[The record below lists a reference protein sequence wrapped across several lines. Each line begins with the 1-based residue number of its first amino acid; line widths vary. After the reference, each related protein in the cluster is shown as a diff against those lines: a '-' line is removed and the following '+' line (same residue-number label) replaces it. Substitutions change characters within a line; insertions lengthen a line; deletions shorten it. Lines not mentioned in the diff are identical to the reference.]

1 MKITRIT
8 LALIHCFLI
17 AGTATATATAAT
29 TGTLQKIE
37 RSGTIHIG
45 VRDSVIP
52 FSYLDDKQSYQG
64 YSIDLCLKVVEGL
77 RQQPGLSGLKIK
89 MVPVTPATRIPL
101 MANGTVDMECGSTTN
116 NLERQKQVA
125 FSPTTFVAGS
135 RFLSLVTSQV
145 ATLDDM
151 KGKRFVTLA
160 GSTTIRDLLKVNAEK
175 KLDLKILTANNQAEA
190 FLMVETGRAD
200 AFMTD
205 DILLA
210 SLMANARTPADF
222 TISQDPLSVEPY
234 AIMIRRDDPEFKAFV
249 DSAIGALYQS
259 GQISPIYKKW
269 FQSAIPPKGINLN
282 TPMSKALKAVIA
294 RPTDSGDPQT
304 YLDLAGVSGPGAIGK

>member
-1 MKITRIT
+1 MKLTGIT
-8 LALIHCFLI
+8 LALIHCLLI
-17 AGTATATATAAT
+17 AGSATAAD

-37 RSGTIHIG
+37 RSGTIHLG

-64 YSIDLCLKVVEGL
+64 YSIDLCLKMVDRL

-89 MVPVTPATRIPL
+89 MIPVTPATRITL
-101 MANGTVDMECGSTTN
+101 IANGTVDMECGSTTN
-116 NLERQKQVA
+116 NLERQQQVA

-135 RFLSLVTSQV
+135 RFLSRTSSNLN
-145 ATLDDM
+145 TLNDM

-160 GSTTIRDLLKVNAEK
+160 GSTTIRDLLKVNIDK
-175 KLDLKILTANNQAEA
+175 KLDLNILTANTHAEA
-190 FLMVETGRAD
+190 FLMVDTGRAE

-210 SLMANARTPADF
+210 SLVANARTPADF
-222 TISQDPLSVEPY
+222 SISQDSLSVEPY
-234 AIMIRRDDPEFKAFV
+234 AIMIRRDDPEFKALI
-249 DSAIGALYQS
+249 DSAIGDLYRS
-259 GQISPIYKKW
+259 GQISSIYKKW
-269 FQSAIPPKGINLN
+269 FQSPIPPKGINLN

-294 RPTDSGDPQT
+294 HPTDSGDPQV
-304 YLDLAGVSGPGAIGK
+304 YLELAGVSGGSAGGK

>member
-1 MKITRIT
+1 MKITGIT
-8 LALIHCFLI
+8 LALLQCFLI
-17 AGTATATATAAT
+17 AGSATAAT

-37 RSGTIHIG
+37 RSGTINVG

-64 YSIDLCLKVVEGL
+64 YSIDLCLKVVERI

-89 MVPVTPATRIPL
+89 MIPVTPATRIPL
-101 MANGTVDMECGSTTN
+101 MANGTIDMECGSTTN
-116 NLERQKQVA
+116 NLARQQQVA

-135 RFLSLVTSQV
+135 RFVSLTSSHV
-145 ATLDDM
+145 DTLVDM

-160 GSTTIRDLLKVNAEK
+160 GSTTIRDLLKVNTEK
-175 KLDLKILTANNQAEA
+175 KLDLNILTANNHAEA

-210 SLMANARTPADF
+210 SLVANARTPAEF
-222 TISQDPLSVEPY
+222 SISREPLSVEPY
-234 AIMIRRDDPEFKAFV
+234 AIMIRRDDPQFKTLV
-249 DSAIGALYQS
+249 DSTIGDLYQS

-269 FQSAIPPKGINLN
+269 FQSPIPPKGINLN

-294 RPTDSGDPQT
+294 NPTDSGDPQV
-304 YLDLAGVSGPGAIGK
+304 YLELAGVSEVPATGK

>member
-1 MKITRIT
+1 MKLTGIT
-8 LALIHCFLI
+8 LAFLHCLLI
-17 AGTATATATAAT
+17 AGSATAAT

-37 RSGTIHIG
+37 RSGTINLG

-64 YSIDLCLKVVEGL
+64 YSIDLCLKVVDRL
-77 RQQPGLSGLKIK
+77 RQQPGLSALKVRMI
-89 MVPVTPATRIPL
+89 PVTPATRIPL

-116 NLERQKQVA
+116 NLERQQQVA

-135 RFLSLVTSQV
+135 RFLSRVTSNV
-145 ATLDDM
+145 NTLEDM

-160 GSTTIRDLLKVNAEK
+160 GSTTIRDLLKVNTDK
-175 KLDLKILTANNQAEA
+175 NLDLKILTANNHAEA
-190 FLMVETGRAD
+190 FLMVDTGRAD

-210 SLMANARTPADF
+210 SLAANARTPAEF
-222 TISQDPLSVEPY
+222 SISRDSLSVEPY
-234 AIMIRRDDPEFKAFV
+234 AIMIRRDDPEFKALV
-249 DSAIGALYQS
+249 DSAVGDLFQS
-259 GQISPIYKKW
+259 GQINPIYKKW
-269 FQSAIPPKGINLN
+269 FQSPIPPKGINLN

-294 RPTDSGDPQT
+294 HPTDSGDPQI
-304 YLDLAGVSGPGAIGK
+304 YLDLAGISGGSAGGK

>member
-1 MKITRIT
+1 MKLTGIT
-8 LALIHCFLI
+8 LALIHCLLI
-17 AGTATATATAAT
+17 AGSATAAD

-37 RSGTIHIG
+37 RSGTIHLG

-64 YSIDLCLKVVEGL
+64 YSIDLCLKMVDRL

-89 MVPVTPATRIPL
+89 MIPVTPATRITL
-101 MANGTVDMECGSTTN
+101 IANGTVDMECGSTTN
-116 NLERQKQVA
+116 NLERQQQVA

-135 RFLSLVTSQV
+135 RFLSRTSSNLN
-145 ATLDDM
+145 TLNDM

-160 GSTTIRDLLKVNAEK
+160 GSTTIRDLLKVNIDK
-175 KLDLKILTANNQAEA
+175 KLDLNILTANNHAEA
-190 FLMVETGRAD
+190 FLMVDTGRAE

-210 SLMANARTPADF
+210 SLVANARTPADF
-222 TISQDPLSVEPY
+222 SISQDSLSVEPY
-234 AIMIRRDDPEFKAFV
+234 AIMIRRDDPEFKALI
-249 DSAIGALYQS
+249 DSAIGDLYRS
-259 GQISPIYKKW
+259 GQISSIYKKW
-269 FQSAIPPKGINLN
+269 FQSPIPPKGINLN

-294 RPTDSGDPQT
+294 HPTDSGDPQV
-304 YLDLAGVSGPGAIGK
+304 YLELAGVSGGSAGGK